1 MKVRINPALKANRW
15 EENSR
20 SSAVVHSSVQR
31 RGFARVFPGFSI
43 LRIPALAAVLMSPAV
58 LWAQSGAEDNP
69 GINSG
74 DYNIHQTIEAG
85 YRANFVNG
93 NKDTYD
99 TFENL
104 GSGLRLFNYSL
115 EMRSPERCD
124 PFARPEK

>member
-1 MKVRINPALKANRW
+1 MATMTVRINAARKANRW
-15 EENSR
+15 QENSR
-20 SSAVVHSSVQR
+20 SVVVRSSAQR
-31 RGFARVFPGFSI
+31 RSFARGFSGISI
-43 LRIPALAAVLMSPAV
+43 LKIPALAAILMSPAV
-58 LWAQSGAEDNP
+58 LWAQSGSGDNP

-104 GSGLRLFNYSL
+104 NSGLRL
-115 EMRSPERCD
+115 
-124 PFARPEK
+124 A

>member
-1 MKVRINPALKANRW
+1 MTTKLI
-15 EENSR
+15 S
-20 SSAVVHSSVQR
+20 
-31 RGFARVFPGFSI
+31 GFSATK
-43 LRIPALAAVLMSPAV
+43 LPVLAIAFLAPGV
-58 LWAQSGAEDNP
+58 LWAQSGPTDTP

-104 GSGLRLFNYSL
+104 GSASVTSTNISIQSTVPTAFYRLRH
-115 EMRSPERCD
+115 P
-124 PFARPEK
+124 